1 MTPARVGASLSAQKE
16 KGRINSM
23 ISEQTVSFFIQ
34 LLFGRSR
41 EIESIAFYLQQS
53 NQDHPDNNENQ
64 DLSPRIRRANCM
76 SLGKIVTLLA

>member
-1 MTPARVGASLSAQKE
+1 
-16 KGRINSM
+16 M

-34 LLFGRSR
+34 LIFGRSR
-41 EIESIAFYLQQS
+41 EIRSLANYLHRHDPHEQG
-53 NQDHPDNNENQ
+53 NNQ

>member
-1 MTPARVGASLSAQKE
+1 
-16 KGRINSM
+16 M

-34 LLFGRSR
+34 LLFGRPR
-41 EIESIAFYLQQS
+41 EIRSLANYLQQINRDS
-53 NQDHPDNNENQ
+53 QDSQGNQ